1 MSDMRYFSRTA
12 LPALIAAIRDA
23 GYRVIGPREET
34 GQGGLVYREIDGV
47 EDLPQGMRDSQAPGY
62 YRLVKTDSPRCFA
75 WANTASAIKPYLYAP
90 REKLWRAVRKE
101 GRVHFEAVER
111 EAAKTAILG
120 VRACDLAALE
130 LQDAHF
136 LQGDYVDPYY
146 KARRERL
153 LLVAVNCSH
162 AAATCFCASTGDGPA
177 ARAGYDLLLDELEKG
192 YLLRVGSERGAMIA
206 ADLPLLPAS
215 AAQQTEAAEQSE
227 ACTRMQQRT
236 LPSQESLQQLG
247 GLLEDARWTRIA
259 ERCLSCGNCTAVCP
273 SCFCHREF
281 ETPALDGKSTEHWRD
296 ADSCFNEDHSY
307 IVGEVVRHG
316 TRERYRQW
324 MTHKLF
330 NWVPQYGRIG
340 CTGCGRCTTWCPAG
354 IDFVLEANVL
364 LGLAA
369 APEQELPHVD
379 GSEAAE

>member
-1 MSDMRYFSRTA
+1 MSDMRYFPRSA
-12 LPALIAAIRDA
+12 LPDLLDAIRDA

-47 EDLPQGMRDSQAPGY
+47 EDLPQGLHDVQEPGR
-62 YRLVKTDSPRCFA
+62 YRLQKSDSPRYFA
-75 WANTASAIKPYLYAP
+75 WANTASAIKPYVYAP
-90 REKLWRAVRKE
+90 REALWRVVRKE
-101 GRVHFEAVER
+101 GRVHFESTQHPAE
-111 EAAKTAILG
+111 KTAILG

-136 LQGDYVDPYY
+136 LRGKYLDPYY

-162 AAATCFCASTGDGPA
+162 AAATCFCASTGDGPDV
-177 ARAGYDLLLDELEKG
+177 RVGYDILLDELDEG
-192 YLLRVGSERGAMIA
+192 YLLRTGSTRGSMVVAGMQMELA
-206 ADLPLLPAS
+206 
-215 AAQQTEAAEQSE
+215 SE
-227 ACTRMQQRT
+227 AHLQAARLQIEACAKQQRT
-236 LPSQESLQQLG
+236 LPAEPDLKRFSEV
-247 GLLEDARWTRIA
+247 LEDGRWSKIA
-259 ERCLSCGNCTAVCP
+259 ERCLACGNCTAVCP

-281 ETPALDGKSTEHWRD
+281 DVPALDGKSSEHWRD

-354 IDFVLEANVL
+354 IDFVAEANII
-364 LGLAA
+364 LGLAP
-369 APEQELPHVD
+369 APEAELPRVD

>member
-1 MSDMRYFSRTA
+1 MRDMRYFPRAGLSS
-12 LPALIAAIRDA
+12 LIEAIREA

-47 EDLPQGMRDSQAPGY
+47 EDLPQGLHDDQAPAR
-62 YRLVKTDSPRCFA
+62 YRLEKSDSPRYFA
-75 WANTASAIKPYLYAP
+75 WANTASAIKPFVYAP

-101 GRVHFEAVER
+101 GRMHFEAVER
-111 EAAKTAILG
+111 EAVKTAILG
-120 VRACDLAALE
+120 VRACDLAALA

-136 LQGDYVDPYY
+136 LRGKYLDPYY
-146 KARRERL
+146 QARRDKL
-153 LLVAVNCSH
+153 LLIAVNCSH
-162 AAATCFCASTGDGPA
+162 AASTCFCASTGDGPEVS
-177 ARAGYDLLLDELEKG
+177 AGYDILLDELDEG
-192 YLLRVGSERGAMIA
+192 YLLRTGSTRGEMIVAELPLEAALTAQVDAASEQLQHVRKQQRKLPEA
-206 ADLPLLPAS
+206 ADLAKLGEHL
-215 AAQQTEAAEQSE
+215 
-227 ACTRMQQRT
+227 
-236 LPSQESLQQLG
+236 ES
-247 GLLEDARWTRIA
+247 ARWTRIA

-273 SCFCHREF
+273 ACFCHREF
-281 ETPALDGKSTEHWRD
+281 EVPALDGKSTEHWRD

-354 IDFVLEANVL
+354 IDFVLEARVV
-364 LGLAA
+364 LGLDP
-369 APEQELPHVD
+369 APEVEIPRVD
-379 GSEAAE
+379 GSEAAQ

>member
-1 MSDMRYFSRTA
+1 MSDMRYLPRAA
-12 LPALIAAIRDA
+12 LSGLIDAIRDA

-47 EDLPQGMRDSQAPGY
+47 EDLPQGLHDRQAPGS
-62 YRLVKTDSPRCFA
+62 YRLEKTGSPRYFA
-75 WANTASAIKPYLYAP
+75 WANTASAIKPFVYAP
-90 REKLWRAVRKE
+90 REKLWRVVHKE
-101 GRVHFEAVER
+101 GRIHFEAVER

-136 LQGDYVDPYY
+136 LRGQFVDPYY
-146 KARRERL
+146 KARREKL

-162 AAATCFCASTGDGPA
+162 AAATCFCASTGDGPEVST
-177 ARAGYDLLLDELEKG
+177 GYDILLDELEDG
-192 YLLRVGSERGAMIA
+192 YLLRVGSTRGAMIV
-206 ADLPLLPAS
+206 ADLPLQAATHGHLEAALAQS
-215 AAQQTEAAEQSE
+215 ESCRAQQRVLPGEQDLARLGE
-227 ACTRMQQRT
+227 H
-236 LPSQESLQQLG
+236 LES
-247 GLLEDARWTRIA
+247 ARWTKVA

-273 SCFCHREF
+273 TCFCHREL
-281 ETPALDGKSTEHWRD
+281 EVPALDGKSSEHWRD
-296 ADSCFNEDHSY
+296 ADSCFSEDHSY

-340 CTGCGRCTTWCPAG
+340 CTGCGRCTTWCPVG
-354 IDFVLEANVL
+354 IDFVAEANIV
-364 LGLAA
+364 LGLAE
-369 APEQELPHVD
+369 APEPESPHVD

>member
-1 MSDMRYFSRTA
+1 MSDMRYFPRTA
-12 LPALIAAIRDA
+12 LPALIEAIREA

-47 EDLPQGMRDSQAPGY
+47 EDLPQGLRDCQAPGH
-62 YRLVKTDSPRCFA
+62 YRLVRTDSPRCFA

-111 EAAKTAILG
+111 EAAKTAIIG
-120 VRACDLAALE
+120 VRACDLAALK

-136 LQGDYVDPYY
+136 LQGAYVDPYY

-162 AAATCFCASTGDGPA
+162 AADTCFCASTGDGPEVSE
-177 ARAGYDLLLDELEKG
+177 GFDLLLDELDDG
-192 YLLRVGSERGAMIA
+192 YLLRVGSTRGAMIVA
-206 ADLPLLPAS
+206 ELPLQPASVSQIEFAVAQSQACCGQQRALPAPEYL
-215 AAQQTEAAEQSE
+215 ARIGDE
-227 ACTRMQQRT
+227 
-236 LPSQESLQQLG
+236 LES
-247 GLLEDARWTRIA
+247 ARWTRIA

-273 SCFCHREF
+273 TCFCHREF

-369 APEQELPHVD
+369 APEAELPHVD